1 MRKVVHVFMSPL
13 VFFLG
18 SPVYAA
24 VLPNLQQGDVATVQ
38 SLEGLF
44 TNVVNVVIA
53 LAGVALLLMFV
64 IAGFSF
70 LFSQGDQ
77 KKLEQARGTLTNAV
91 IGLVVIVAAFL
102 IIRIISVFTGVP
114 QILKFTIPAGNPSAG
129 NPSAGAGVLP
139 KR

>member
-1 MRKVVHVFMSPL
+1 MRKLTHILMSVSVL
-13 VFFLG
+13 FRA

-24 VLPNLQQGDVATVQ
+24 VLPNLQQGDVATLQ

-53 LAGVALLLMFV
+53 LAGVALFIMFV

-77 KKLEQARGTLTNAV
+77 KKLEQARGTITNAI
-91 IGLVVIVAAFL
+91 IGLVIIVAAYL

-114 QILKFTIPAGNPSAG
+114 DILKFTIPTGN
-129 NPSAGAGVLP
+129 
-139 KR
+139 

>member
-1 MRKVVHVFMSPL
+1 MSVSVL
-13 VFFLG
+13 FRA

-24 VLPNLQQGDVATVQ
+24 VLPNLQQGDVATLQ

-53 LAGVALLLMFV
+53 LAGVALFIMFV

-77 KKLEQARGTLTNAV
+77 KKLEQARGTITNAI
-91 IGLVVIVAAFL
+91 IGLVIIVAAYL

-114 QILKFTIPAGNPSAG
+114 DILKFTIPTGN
-129 NPSAGAGVLP
+129 
-139 KR
+139 